1 MKRLV
6 LVTLLT
12 ASMLCAK
19 THVEQTH
26 HSHKK
31 LWIAIGVTVAT
42 GVLAGSLAAQHRG
55 SQPATAIPDLK
66 RITCAICSGTAK

>member
-6 LVTLLT
+6 LITLLT

-19 THVEQTH
+19 THVGQTR

-31 LWIAIGVTVAT
+31 LWIAIGVTVAA

-55 SQPATAIPDLK
+55 SQPTAAVPDLK
-66 RITCAICSGTAK
+66 RITCAICSGKAQ